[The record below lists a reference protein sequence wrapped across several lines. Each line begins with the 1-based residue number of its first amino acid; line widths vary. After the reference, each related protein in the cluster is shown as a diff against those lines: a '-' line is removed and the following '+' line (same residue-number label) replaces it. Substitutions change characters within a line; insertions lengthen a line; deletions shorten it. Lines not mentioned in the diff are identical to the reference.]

1 MDGPAEFGRWGIMSL
16 FIVFS
21 LLSIDPNFA
30 PDALAQ
36 YTEHEVLSNCLQV
49 LKYFDFYNMK

>member
-1 MDGPAEFGRWGIMSL
+1 MSL